1 MVNDISK
8 TVIEVKDLFKV
19 YEGPVPVKA
28 VNGISLTIK
37 EGEFTALKGPSGCG
51 KTTLLQILAGLETPS
66 VGKVFFNDIN
76 LSANNKT
83 QFTQL
88 RSSLFGFVY
97 QFHYLLEDLTILEN
111 CELTFQILQSKDR
124 TADHQSILAIFDELG
139 ISHLKDHYPFM
150 LSGGERQRAAI
161 ARAVAHKPTFLLMD
175 EPTGNLDNENA
186 AIIQEL
192 TINLSKKLN
201 MGIIVA
207 THDLDYAKQLDDV
220 YKIENTKLHKIDNE

>member
-1 MVNDISK
+1 MNRLQAKNISMSFASAQNTVDVLTDISL
-8 TVIEVKDLFKV
+8 VLD
-19 YEGPVPVKA
+19 EGQSI
-28 VNGISLTIK
+28 GIIGS
-37 EGEFTALKGPSGCG
+37 SGCG

-220 YKIENTKLHKIDNE
+220 YKIENTKLHRIDNE

>member
-1 MVNDISK
+1 LVLD
-8 TVIEVKDLFKV
+8 
-19 YEGPVPVKA
+19 EGQSI
-28 VNGISLTIK
+28 GIIGS
-37 EGEFTALKGPSGCG
+37 SGCG

-220 YKIENTKLHKIDNE
+220 YKIENTKLHRIDNE

>member
-1 MVNDISK
+1 MSNIIIEIKDISK
-8 TVIEVKDLFKV
+8 AFEQNNSALKVLHEFSLSVKKGESLALVGASGSGKSTLLHIICGLEKPDSGTVII
-19 YEGPVPVKA
+19 
-28 VNGISLTIK
+28 NNQNITNLTSDQKSVFRNK
-37 EGEFTALKGPSGCG
+37 E
-51 KTTLLQILAGLETPS
+51 I
-66 VGKVFFNDIN
+66 
-76 LSANNKT
+76 
-83 QFTQL
+83 
-88 RSSLFGFVY
+88 GFVY
-97 QFHYLLEDLTILEN
+97 QFHYLLEDLTIFEN
-111 CELTFQILQSKDR
+111 CELTFQILQLKDR
-124 TADHQSILAIFDELG
+124 AANHQSILAIFEELG

-201 MGIIVA
+201 MGIMVA

-220 YKIENTKLHKIDNE
+220 YKIENTKLHRIDNE

>member
-1 MVNDISK
+1 MNKLQAKNISMSFASAQNTVDVLTDISL
-8 TVIEVKDLFKV
+8 VLD
-19 YEGPVPVKA
+19 EGQSI
-28 VNGISLTIK
+28 GIIGS
-37 EGEFTALKGPSGCG
+37 SGCG

-124 TADHQSILAIFDELG
+124 VGDHQSILAIFDELG

-220 YKIENTKLHKIDNE
+220 YKIENTKLHRIDNE

>member
-1 MVNDISK
+1 MNKLKALNISMSFCSAQHSVDVLDDI
-8 TVIEVKDLFKV
+8 TLELQ
-19 YEGPVPVKA
+19 EGQSI
-28 VNGISLTIK
+28 GIIGS
-37 EGEFTALKGPSGCG
+37 SGCG

-66 VGKVFFNDIN
+66 KGKVFFNDIN
-76 LSANNKT
+76 LSDNNKK
-83 QFTQL
+83 QFNQL

-97 QFHYLLEDLTILEN
+97 QFHYLLEDLTLFEN
-111 CELTFQILQSKDR
+111 CELTFQIMQSKDQ
-124 TADHQSILAIFDELG
+124 TANQQSIFAIFEELG

-207 THDLDYAKQLDDV
+207 THDLDYAKQLDDI
-220 YKIENTKLHKIDNE
+220 YKIENNKLHKIKDE

>member
-1 MVNDISK
+1 MNKLQAKNISMSFASAQNTVDVLTDISL
-8 TVIEVKDLFKV
+8 VLD
-19 YEGPVPVKA
+19 EGQSI
-28 VNGISLTIK
+28 GIIGS
-37 EGEFTALKGPSGCG
+37 SGCG

-97 QFHYLLEDLTILEN
+97 QFHYLLEDLTIFEN
-111 CELTFQILQSKDR
+111 CELTFQILQLKDR
-124 TADHQSILAIFDELG
+124 AANHQSILAIFEELG

-220 YKIENTKLHKIDNE
+220 YRIENTKLHKIDNE

>member
-1 MVNDISK
+1 MNKLQAKNISMSFASAQNTVDVLTDISL
-8 TVIEVKDLFKV
+8 VLD
-19 YEGPVPVKA
+19 EGQSI
-28 VNGISLTIK
+28 GIIGS
-37 EGEFTALKGPSGCG
+37 SGCG

-220 YKIENTKLHKIDNE
+220 YKIENTKLQRIDNE

>member
-1 MVNDISK
+1 MNKLQAKNISMSFASAQNTVDVLTDISL
-8 TVIEVKDLFKV
+8 VLD
-19 YEGPVPVKA
+19 EGQSI
-28 VNGISLTIK
+28 GIIGS
-37 EGEFTALKGPSGCG
+37 SGCG

-124 TADHQSILAIFDELG
+124 TADHQSIIAIFDELG

-175 EPTGNLDNENA
+175 EPTGNLDHENA

-220 YKIENTKLHKIDNE
+220 YKIENTKLHRIDNE

>member
-1 MVNDISK
+1 MNKLQAKNISMSFTSAQHSVDVLADISL
-8 TVIEVKDLFKV
+8 VLG
-19 YEGPVPVKA
+19 EGKSI
-28 VNGISLTIK
+28 GIIGS
-37 EGEFTALKGPSGCG
+37 SGCG

-88 RSSLFGFVY
+88 RSRLFGFVY
-97 QFHYLLEDLTILEN
+97 QFHYLLEDLTIFEN
-111 CELTFQILQSKDR
+111 CELTFQILQLKDR
-124 TADHQSILAIFDELG
+124 AANHQSILAIFEELG

-220 YKIENTKLHKIDNE
+220 YKIENTKLHRIDNE

>member
-1 MVNDISK
+1 MNKLQALNISMSFSNAQHSVDVLEDISL
-8 TVIEVKDLFKV
+8 ELH
-19 YEGPVPVKA
+19 EGQSI
-28 VNGISLTIK
+28 GIIGS
-37 EGEFTALKGPSGCG
+37 SGCG
-51 KTTLLQILAGLETPS
+51 KTTLLQILAGLETAS
-66 VGKVFFNDIN
+66 AGKVFFNDIN

-97 QFHYLLEDLTILEN
+97 QFHYLLEDLTLFEN

-124 TADHQSILAIFDELG
+124 AANHQSILAIFDELG
-139 ISHLKDHYPFM
+139 IYHLKDHYPFM

>member
-1 MVNDISK
+1 MNRLQASNISMSF
-8 TVIEVKDLFKV
+8 TNAQHSVDVLE
-19 YEGPVPVKA
+19 
-28 VNGISLTIK
+28 GISLVLH
-37 EGEFTALKGPSGCG
+37 EGQSLGIIGSSGCG
-51 KTTLLQILAGLETPS
+51 KTTLLQILAGLESPTA
-66 VGKVFFNDIN
+66 GKVIFNDIN

-97 QFHYLLEDLTILEN
+97 QFHYLLEDLTLLEN
-111 CELTFQILQSKDR
+111 CELTFQILKSKDR
-124 TADHQSILAIFDELG
+124 KANYQSILAILDELG
-139 ISHLKDHYPFM
+139 ISHLKNHYPYM

-186 AIIQEL
+186 EVIQEL
-192 TINLSKKLN
+192 TIKLSKKLN

-207 THDLDYAKQLDDV
+207 THDLDYAKQLDEV
-220 YKIENTKLHKIDNE
+220 YKIENTKLQKIEDE

>member
-1 MVNDISK
+1 MNKLQAKNISMSFASAQNTVDVLTDISLAL
-8 TVIEVKDLFKV
+8 D
-19 YEGPVPVKA
+19 EGQSI
-28 VNGISLTIK
+28 GIIGS
-37 EGEFTALKGPSGCG
+37 SGCG

>member
-1 MVNDISK
+1 MSFANAQHTVDVLTDISL
-8 TVIEVKDLFKV
+8 VLV
-19 YEGPVPVKA
+19 EGQSIA
-28 VNGISLTIK
+28 IIGS
-37 EGEFTALKGPSGCG
+37 SGCG

-97 QFHYLLEDLTILEN
+97 QFHYLLEDLTIFEN
-111 CELTFQILQSKDR
+111 CELTFQILQLKDR
-124 TADHQSILAIFDELG
+124 AANHQSILAIFEELG

-220 YKIENTKLHKIDNE
+220 YKIENTKLHRIDNE

>member
-1 MVNDISK
+1 MNKLQAKNISMSFTSAQHSVDVLADISL
-8 TVIEVKDLFKV
+8 VLG
-19 YEGPVPVKA
+19 EGKSI
-28 VNGISLTIK
+28 GIIGS
-37 EGEFTALKGPSGCG
+37 SGCG

-66 VGKVFFNDIN
+66 AGKVFFNDIN

-220 YKIENTKLHKIDNE
+220 YKIENTKLHRIDNE

>member
-1 MVNDISK
+1 MSFGSAQHKVDVLADISL
-8 TVIEVKDLFKV
+8 VLD
-19 YEGPVPVKA
+19 EGQSI
-28 VNGISLTIK
+28 GIIGS
-37 EGEFTALKGPSGCG
+37 SGCG

-66 VGKVFFNDIN
+66 AGKVFFNDIN

-97 QFHYLLEDLTILEN
+97 QFHYLLEDLTIFEN
-111 CELTFQILQSKDR
+111 CELTFQILRSKDQ
-124 TADHQSILAIFDELG
+124 AANNQSILAIFDELG

>member
-1 MVNDISK
+1 VLD
-8 TVIEVKDLFKV
+8 
-19 YEGPVPVKA
+19 EGQSI
-28 VNGISLTIK
+28 GIIGS
-37 EGEFTALKGPSGCG
+37 SGCG

-220 YKIENTKLHKIDNE
+220 YKIENTKLHRIDNE

>member
-1 MVNDISK
+1 MNKLQAKNISMSFASAQDTVDVLTDISL
-8 TVIEVKDLFKV
+8 VL
-19 YEGPVPVKA
+19 YEGQSI
-28 VNGISLTIK
+28 GIIGS
-37 EGEFTALKGPSGCG
+37 SGCG

-124 TADHQSILAIFDELG
+124 TADRQSILAIFDELG

-220 YKIENTKLHKIDNE
+220 YKIENTKLHRIDNE

>member
-1 MVNDISK
+1 MNKLQAKNISMSFASAQNTVDVLTDISL
-8 TVIEVKDLFKV
+8 VLD
-19 YEGPVPVKA
+19 EGQSI
-28 VNGISLTIK
+28 GIIGS
-37 EGEFTALKGPSGCG
+37 SGCG

-124 TADHQSILAIFDELG
+124 TADHQSILAILEIQ
-139 ISHLKDHYPFM
+139 ISMK
-150 LSGGERQRAAI
+150 
-161 ARAVAHKPTFLLMD
+161 
-175 EPTGNLDNENA
+175 
-186 AIIQEL
+186 
-192 TINLSKKLN
+192 SKN
-201 MGIIVA
+201 
-207 THDLDYAKQLDDV
+207 
-220 YKIENTKLHKIDNE
+220 KI

>member
-1 MVNDISK
+1 
-8 TVIEVKDLFKV
+8 
-19 YEGPVPVKA
+19 
-28 VNGISLTIK
+28 
-37 EGEFTALKGPSGCG
+37 
-51 KTTLLQILAGLETPS
+51 
-66 VGKVFFNDIN
+66 
-76 LSANNKT
+76 
-83 QFTQL
+83 
-88 RSSLFGFVY
+88 
-97 QFHYLLEDLTILEN
+97 
-111 CELTFQILQSKDR
+111 
-124 TADHQSILAIFDELG
+124 
-139 ISHLKDHYPFM
+139 M

-220 YKIENTKLHKIDNE
+220 YRIENTKLYKIDNE

>member
-1 MVNDISK
+1 MNRLQASNISMSF
-8 TVIEVKDLFKV
+8 TNAQHSVDVLE
-19 YEGPVPVKA
+19 
-28 VNGISLTIK
+28 GISLVLH
-37 EGEFTALKGPSGCG
+37 EGQSIGIIGSSGCG
-51 KTTLLQILAGLETPS
+51 KTTLLQILAGLESPTA
-66 VGKVFFNDIN
+66 GKVIFNDIN

-97 QFHYLLEDLTILEN
+97 QFHYLLEDLTLLEN
-111 CELTFQILQSKDR
+111 CELTFQILKSKDR
-124 TADHQSILAIFDELG
+124 KANYQSILAIFDELG
-139 ISHLKDHYPFM
+139 ISHLKNHYPYM

-186 AIIQEL
+186 EVIQEL

-207 THDLDYAKQLDDV
+207 THNLDYAKQLDEV
-220 YKIENTKLHKIDNE
+220 YKIENTKLQKIEDE

>member
-1 MVNDISK
+1 MNKLQAKNISMSFTSAQHSVDVLADISL
-8 TVIEVKDLFKV
+8 VLG
-19 YEGPVPVKA
+19 EGKSI
-28 VNGISLTIK
+28 GIIGS
-37 EGEFTALKGPSGCG
+37 SGCG

-66 VGKVFFNDIN
+66 AGKVFFNDTN

-97 QFHYLLEDLTILEN
+97 QFHYLLEDLTIFEN

-124 TADHQSILAIFDELG
+124 AANHQSILAIFDELG
-139 ISHLKDHYPFM
+139 ISHLQDHYPFM

>member
-1 MVNDISK
+1 MSFSSAQHSVDVLDDI
-8 TVIEVKDLFKV
+8 TLELQ
-19 YEGPVPVKA
+19 EGQSI
-28 VNGISLTIK
+28 GIIGS
-37 EGEFTALKGPSGCG
+37 SGCG

-66 VGKVFFNDIN
+66 EGKVFFNDIN
-76 LSANNKT
+76 LSDNNKK
-83 QFTQL
+83 QFNQL

-97 QFHYLLEDLTILEN
+97 QFHYLLEDLTLFEN
-111 CELTFQILQSKDR
+111 CELTFQIMQSKDQ
-124 TADHQSILAIFDELG
+124 AANQQIIFAIFEELG

-207 THDLDYAKQLDDV
+207 THDLDYAKQLDDI
-220 YKIENTKLHKIDNE
+220 YKIENNKLHKIKDE

>member
-1 MVNDISK
+1 MNKLQAKNISMSFASAQHTVDVLADIS
-8 TVIEVKDLFKV
+8 LMLN
-19 YEGPVPVKA
+19 EGQSI
-28 VNGISLTIK
+28 GIIGS
-37 EGEFTALKGPSGCG
+37 SGCG

-66 VGKVFFNDIN
+66 AGKVFFNDIN

-97 QFHYLLEDLTILEN
+97 QFHYLLEDLTIFEN
-111 CELTFQILQSKDR
+111 CDLTFQILQSKDR
-124 TADHQSILAIFDELG
+124 AANHQSILAIFDELG
-139 ISHLKDHYPFM
+139 IAHLKDHYPFM

-220 YKIENTKLHKIDNE
+220 YKIENTKLHRVDNE

>member
-1 MVNDISK
+1 MNKLQAKNISMSFTSAQHSVDVLADISL
-8 TVIEVKDLFKV
+8 VLG
-19 YEGPVPVKA
+19 EGKSI
-28 VNGISLTIK
+28 GIIGS
-37 EGEFTALKGPSGCG
+37 SGCG

-66 VGKVFFNDIN
+66 AGKVFFNDTN

-97 QFHYLLEDLTILEN
+97 QFHYLLEDLTIFEN

-124 TADHQSILAIFDELG
+124 AATHQSILAIFDELG

-150 LSGGERQRAAI
+150 LSGGDRQRAAI

>member
-1 MVNDISK
+1 MNRLQASNISMSF
-8 TVIEVKDLFKV
+8 TNAQHSVDVLE
-19 YEGPVPVKA
+19 
-28 VNGISLTIK
+28 GISLVLH
-37 EGEFTALKGPSGCG
+37 EGQSIGIIGSSGCG
-51 KTTLLQILAGLETPS
+51 KTTLLQILAGLESPTA
-66 VGKVFFNDIN
+66 GKVIFNDIN

-97 QFHYLLEDLTILEN
+97 QFHYLLEDLTLLEN
-111 CELTFQILQSKDR
+111 CELTFQILKSKDR
-124 TADHQSILAIFDELG
+124 KANYQSILAIFDELG
-139 ISHLKDHYPFM
+139 ISHLKNHYPYM

-186 AIIQEL
+186 EVIQEL
-192 TINLSKKLN
+192 TIKLSKKLN

-207 THDLDYAKQLDDV
+207 THDLDYAKQLDEV
-220 YKIENTKLHKIDNE
+220 YKIENTKLQKIEDE

>member
-1 MVNDISK
+1 MNKLQAKNISMSFTSAQYTVDVLADISLELHESQS
-8 TVIEVKDLFKV
+8 I
-19 YEGPVPVKA
+19 
-28 VNGISLTIK
+28 GIIGS
-37 EGEFTALKGPSGCG
+37 SGCG

-66 VGKVFFNDIN
+66 AGKVFFNNIN
-76 LSANNKT
+76 LSENNKT

-97 QFHYLLEDLTILEN
+97 QFHYLLEDLTIFEN
-111 CELTFQILQSKDR
+111 CELTFQILRSKDH
-124 TADHQSILAIFDELG
+124 AANHQNILAIFDELG

-161 ARAVAHKPTFLLMD
+161 ARAVAHNPTFLLMD

-207 THDLDYAKQLDDV
+207 THDLDYAKKLDDV